1 MTLYIIY
8 LKFIAKYLFKYGQ
21 WDWLES
27 LWRKWMV
34 FLLLEP
40 YGCALLHSGIT
51 HTHTQ
56 LSQRRHKWGRD
67 FSTSIQVFC
76 INSEYLEIHGFGST
90 KCLRANRYI
99 GAGHFR
105 KHWKG
110 SADVDAN
117 LLLRDKHNQTDNRT
131 NCQNKALIISVLV
144 LCSSTCGPQL
154 SYDAAYYPGI
164 LLVRLAI
171 AFQLLYFHTKKKE
184 EKKLFSFKMVVLV
197 LWRSSVFV
205 TKSFAMWCNS
215 PKPDY
220 LMIIKHEPSGF
231 FFMPK
236 CVWNLLLSGRH
247 AHLIL

>member
-1 MTLYIIY
+1 MNITKHAFKWLCILYI
-8 LKFIAKYLFKYGQ
+8 
-21 WDWLES
+21 WS
-27 LWRKWMV
+27 LLQNICSNMGSEIDSNLCGENEWYFYFWSHTV
-34 FLLLEP
+34 VLYYTLVS
-40 YGCALLHSGIT
+40 HT

-90 KCLRANRYI
+90 KCLRANVHRYF

-105 KHWKG
+105 KRWKG

-117 LLLRDKHNQTDNRT
+117 LPLRDILNQTDNRT
-131 NCQNKALIISVLV
+131 TRQNKALIISVLV

-184 EKKLFSFKMVVLV
+184 EEKK
-197 LWRSSVFV
+197 
-205 TKSFAMWCNS
+205 
-215 PKPDY
+215 
-220 LMIIKHEPSGF
+220 
-231 FFMPK
+231 
-236 CVWNLLLSGRH
+236 
-247 AHLIL
+247 